1 MRKLVLLAAC
11 LALGACQTTAPG
23 HRPDAGAE
31 GPRVATAETRPVV
44 TLDLPRTGTLGEAV
58 LKLSEE
64 VGGCLVLLSGTEN
77 RALGSMAFS
86 ASPFED
92 VVARLAE
99 HTGYNVQECPNYFFI
114 YPEGYE
120 ALLEVSLGDRLDAAF
135 RDVAVPMAFGHQTPL
150 YEALALLSDARDTAI
165 VADNMVADAVCGP
178 MTLAE
183 IPLQEGLEAILKSA
197 RIRPQAFK
205 VDSTA
210 DYIFLYSVQNTAPAD
225 TRIGT
230 PGADDGVDLDARV
243 DVVLPTPPE
252 DSGRL
257 RLPPGA
263 LPLRRVLAA
272 LSDQLGVKVLAE
284 QGLEGLPVNPCVFR
298 GVKRSTALDLLIRQW
313 PVPEF
318 GYAVEGDRILIRRR
332 PKAR

>member
-1 MRKLVLLAAC
+1 MRKAIVLGIC
-11 LALGACQTTAPG
+11 LALGACVTTSPG
-23 HRPDAGAE
+23 DRPETGAQAS
-31 GPRVATAETRPVV
+31 PRWPGDTRPSV

-64 VGGCLVLLSGTEN
+64 VGGSLVLMSGTEN
-77 RALGSMAFS
+77 RALGPMEFS
-86 ASPFED
+86 ESPFEE
-92 VVARLAE
+92 VVAQLAE

-120 ALLEVSLGDRLDAAF
+120 ALLDISLGNQLDPAF
-135 RDVAVPMAFGHQTPL
+135 RDVAVPMFFGHQTPL

-165 VADNMVADAVCGP
+165 VAGNAVADAVCGP

-197 RIRPQAFK
+197 RVEPGALK

-210 DYIFLYSVQNTAPAD
+210 DYIFLYSVENTAPAD

-230 PGADDGVDLDARV
+230 PSAEGGVDLEARV
-243 DVVLPTPPE
+243 DVVLPAPPE
-252 DSGRL
+252 DPGRL

-263 LPLRRVLAA
+263 LPLRRVLGA
-272 LSDQLGVKVLAE
+272 LSEQLGVKVVAE
-284 QGLEGLPVNPCVFR
+284 KGLGQLPVNPCVFR
-298 GVKRSTALDLLIRQW
+298 GVKRSTAMNLLIRQW
-313 PVPEF
+313 PLPEF
-318 GYAVEGDRILIRRR
+318 GYGVEGNRIVIRRR
-332 PKAR
+332 PKTP